1 MHPLQLARAR
11 HPAAIVR
18 FLGEVFQK
26 RAVPSGAG
34 STQVRMGWCEPE
46 EIPSE
51 GLGDRDTR
59 W

>member
-1 MHPLQLARAR
+1 MHPLQLTRAR
-11 HPAAIVR
+11 HPAEIAQ

-34 STQVRMGWCEPE
+34 GTQVEMARCEPE
-46 EIPSE
+46 EIPSG